1 MTPAPDHIRRLLGGY
16 ATGTLSEAQR
26 KLLFEAAL
34 EDQELFDEL
43 ARDQA
48 LKELLEAPGVK
59 QRLLASIESRP
70 HAEWWKHPLPW
81 AMGGAALAVSAGL
94 MAIVFLT
101 QSGSRPR
108 PSGPTE
114 VAQARPPV
122 IAEAPSA
129 PVVTRQEAQPLPRL
143 QNEPKAAKPVP
154 PGGTP
159 SPAAAPPPKVQN
171 EPKPAPQAE
180 ATTTGQVAAEN
191 KTAAAPVGGAGGG
204 GGARDGL
211 AGGVVGAAVSPTAPP
226 TPRALAARAP
236 LAPGR
241 FAFDYSIHDGVLRII
256 PGSDGYL
263 LVRAIVG
270 PLDRLM
276 LPSAH
281 LVRATPAEL
290 RVPDGATSILVLF
303 SARPV
308 QEDST
313 EDLAT
318 RASPRTEAAG
328 TVEDPRPT
336 VNSRLEVRIALGGK

>member
-1 MTPAPDHIRRLLGGY
+1 MTPTPDHIRRLLGGY

-59 QRLLASIESRP
+59 QRLLASIESSPR
-70 HAEWWKHPLPW
+70 AEWWRHPLPW
-81 AMGGAALAVSAGL
+81 ALGGSALAISAGL

-101 QSGSRPR
+101 PSGSRPR

-122 IAEAPSA
+122 TVETPST
-129 PVVTRQEAQPLPRL
+129 PSVTRQEAQPPPRL
-143 QNEPKAAKPVP
+143 PNEPKPARPVQ
-154 PGGTP
+154 PGGAP
-159 SPAAAPPPKVQN
+159 SPAAPPAPAVQN

-180 ATTTGQVAAEN
+180 AVTTGQLAAEQN
-191 KTAAAPVGGAGGG
+191 KTAAGPVGG
-204 GGARDGL
+204 GGAARDGTAAGF
-211 AGGVVGAAVSPTAPP
+211 AGGAVSPPSPP
-226 TPRALAARAP
+226 PAARALAARAP
-236 LAPGR
+236 LPPGR

-256 PGSDGYL
+256 PGADGYL

-290 RVPDGATSILVLF
+290 RVPDGATAILVLF
-303 SARPV
+303 SSRPI

-318 RASPRTEAAG
+318 RASPRTESAG
-328 TVEDPRPT
+328 TVVDPNPS
-336 VNSRLEVRIALGGK
+336 VNSRLEVRIALSGK